1 MKKVSK
7 ADIKENDELY
17 KGCTFLEPREWLDN
31 AISGKCLH
39 TGGIIYDYDTL
50 IEAFMTKDGLT
61 YDQASQVVDF
71 NTERGIPYMPVPRP
85 VIEREKLETEWE
97 EEPTEWDEEDDE

>member
-1 MKKVSK
+1 MRRVSK

-17 KGCTFLEPREWLDN
+17 RGCTFLEPREWLDN
-31 AISGKCLH
+31 AISGKCIN

-50 IEAFMTKDGLT
+50 IEAFMAKDNLT

-71 NTERGIPYMPVPRP
+71 NTERGIPYMPTPRP
-85 VIEREKLETEWE
+85 VVHK
-97 EEPTEWDEEDDE
+97 EPIGIDDEDYDEDDLD

>member
-1 MKKVSK
+1 MRRVSK

-31 AISGKCLH
+31 AISGKCIN

-85 VIEREKLETEWE
+85 VVEREPLGTD
-97 EEPTEWDEEDDE
+97 DEDYDEDDLD